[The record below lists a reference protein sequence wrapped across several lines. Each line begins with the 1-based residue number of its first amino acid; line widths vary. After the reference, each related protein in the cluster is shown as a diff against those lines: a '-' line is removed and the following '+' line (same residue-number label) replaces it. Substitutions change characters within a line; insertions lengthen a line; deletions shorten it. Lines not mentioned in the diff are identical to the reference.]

1 MARWI
6 YAAMAVGWVLSMVY
20 ECVQSGG
27 GAGAYFA
34 AGVVGVTV
42 FAILFVWDMVK
53 GGQKPVPRMLHF
65 LGAAVSA
72 ALFYMAL
79 EKAAGAGSYVRLMP
93 FYIVMFLYFLGA
105 GGYTWWKELRDGSH
119 K

>member
-6 YAAMAVGWVLSMVY
+6 YAALAVGWVLSMVY

-27 GAGAYFA
+27 GVALYFA
-34 AGVVGVTV
+34 LAVLGLTV
-42 FAILFVWDMVK
+42 FAILFVKDMNR
-53 GGQKPVPRMLHF
+53 GGEQQPVPRMLHF

-79 EKAAGAGSYVRLMP
+79 ENAAKAGSYVRFMP
-93 FYIVMFLYFLGA
+93 FYLVMFLYFMGA
-105 GGYTWWKELRDGSH
+105 GGYMWWKELQ
-119 K
+119 KKK